1 MQIAHVKAQFLGKGH
16 ARTCP
21 TALTRELC
29 KNG

>member
-1 MQIAHVKAQFLGKGH
+1 VKAQFLGKGH

-21 TALTRELC
+21 TPLTRELC